1 MLGVGDPG
9 EAGGDG
15 REHGAGAGRQG
26 SRSMQRIHLEVA
38 RAAGFPVARGAQPQG
53 ICNFS
58 SLQAHL
64 KFVFSGEAISQ
75 ALLENGRH
83 SQIATL
89 NQPSAA
95 PLEPA
100 LTPLDANAASLGH

>member
-9 EAGGDG
+9 EAGGNG
-15 REHGAGAGRQG
+15 HERGVGAGRQG
-26 SRSMQRIHLEVA
+26 SRSMQWICLEVA
-38 RAAGFPVARGAQPQG
+38 RAAGFSAACGTQPWG
-53 ICNFS
+53 TCILS
-58 SLQAHL
+58 SLQARL

-83 SQIATL
+83 SQIAIL

-100 LTPLDANAASLGH
+100 LTLLDANAASLGH

>member
-1 MLGVGDPG
+1 MGASV
-9 EAGGDG
+9 ERVQEG
-15 REHGAGAGRQG
+15 RGADRC
-26 SRSMQRIHLEVA
+26 SRSVWRWPE
-38 RAAGFPVARGAQPQG
+38 RAGFPAARGTQPRG
-53 ICNFS
+53 TCILS
-58 SLQAHL
+58 SLQARL

-100 LTPLDANAASLGH
+100 LTPLDANTASLGH